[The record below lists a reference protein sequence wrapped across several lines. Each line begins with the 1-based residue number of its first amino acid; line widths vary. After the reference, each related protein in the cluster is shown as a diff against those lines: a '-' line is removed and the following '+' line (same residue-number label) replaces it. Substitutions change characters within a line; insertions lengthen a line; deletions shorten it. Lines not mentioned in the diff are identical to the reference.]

1 MKDISIYFSPIPF
14 PEHVSADS
22 IGTAM
27 LIHTEDGF
35 PELKK
40 GSVALLY
47 VPEFRNGMNGLHGQQ
62 DDRFRAKFYNYF
74 AGANWKMPLVDL
86 GNLLPGE
93 RVEDTYFAVRQ
104 VTAELVKK
112 QIIPVVIGGT
122 QDLTYAMYQ
131 GYEEL
136 EQMIN
141 VMSIDYR
148 LDLGDPEEMISKDA
162 FVNKLLMHRPCF
174 LFNYSILGYQTP
186 LVKQSELDLFEKLYF
201 DTVRLGEFNADF
213 KVGEPMLRNTDL
225 LSIDLQALRASDFKG
240 TYYTQPNG
248 FFNQELCQL
257 AKYAGI
263 SDKLTSLGLFNL
275 LPGDM
280 AESAHE
286 EIAQIVWYFIDGVS
300 QRVGDFPIGTKKSYT
315 KFTVFLDE
323 IDHEVVF
330 FKSNLSERWWMEV
343 PYPPIKGVKFE
354 RHHMVPCNKED
365 YEHALV
371 GEIPNL
377 WWRTYQK
384 LG

>member
-1 MKDISIYFSPIPF
+1 MKDLSIYFSPVQL
-14 PEHVSADS
+14 PETVISDS
-22 IGTAM
+22 IGTT
-27 LIHTEDGF
+27 IQVYEETGF

-40 GSVALLY
+40 GSIALLY
-47 VPEFRNGMNGLHGQQ
+47 VPEFRNGMEQLHGQA
-62 DDRFRAKFYNYF
+62 DERFRTYFYSYF
-74 AGANWKMPLVDL
+74 SGSNWKAPLVDL

-93 RVEDTYFAVRQ
+93 RVEDTYFAIRQ
-104 VTAELVKK
+104 VTAELVKN
-112 QIIPVVIGGT
+112 QIIPIVIGGT

-148 LDLGDPEEMISKDA
+148 LDLGDPEEPVSKDA

-174 LFNYSILGYQTP
+174 LFNYAVLGYQTP
-186 LVKQSELDLFEKLYF
+186 LVKQVELDLFEKLYF

-213 KVGEPMLRNTDL
+213 RVAEPMLRNTDL

-240 TYYTQPNG
+240 EYYKEPNG
-248 FFNQELCQL
+248 FFNHEMCQL

-263 SDKLTSLGLFNL
+263 SDKLTSIGIFNL
-275 LPGDM
+275 LPGDL
-280 AESAHE
+280 ADSAHQE
-286 EIAQIVWYFIDGVS
+286 VAQLIWYFIDGVS
-300 QRVGDFPIGTKKSYT
+300 LRVGDFPIGTKKSYT

-323 IDHEVVF
+323 IDHEIVF

-365 YEHALV
+365 YEHALL